1 MLVEFRPRVT
11 APASEPAVAVEP
23 VNVRLAVVPA
33 VSSLIAEAVTPAAA
47 TVAVTLRLSW

>member
-1 MLVEFRPRVT
+1 
-11 APASEPAVAVEP
+11 
-23 VNVRLAVVPA
+23 LAVVPA